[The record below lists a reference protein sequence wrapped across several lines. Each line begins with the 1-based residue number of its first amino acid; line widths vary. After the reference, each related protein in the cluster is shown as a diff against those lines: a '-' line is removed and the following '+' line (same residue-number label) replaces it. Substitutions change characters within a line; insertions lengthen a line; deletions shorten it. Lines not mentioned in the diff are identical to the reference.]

1 MLIYYSPDGQAIYI
15 VGSGQASSAIGGLH
29 YVSDLSRCPTSTV
42 MCPHGPQSGLE
53 LASKLQVGYSSN
65 MHEASLS
72 AGAAPP
78 QVGRGPRALS
88 PSWQCV
94 AMWWAAHA
102 WAAPEYRRRWCCL
115 ICSCMPQCSAP
126 ICHYAMQAFGCSTAP
141 LHPRE
146 GWVKI
151 SGWGLNP
158 RVSRLPTGPAVRAAS
173 QPPTEQPPRR
183 RRPPRHTEHPPVGP
197 VDGFAG
203 KNPRS

>member
-1 MLIYYSPDGQAIYI
+1 MTVLIYYSPVGQAIYI
-15 VGSGQASSAIGGLH
+15 VGSGQASSAVWRITLCRRP
-29 YVSDLSRCPTSTV
+29 SAPSILTV
-42 MCPHGPQSGLE
+42 TCPHGPQSGSE

-78 QVGRGPRALS
+78 QVRPGPQALG
-88 PSWQCV
+88 PPPIWQCV

-102 WAAPEYRRRWCCL
+102 WAAPEYRRRWCCH

-141 LHPRE
+141 LHHSE

-151 SGWGLNP
+151 NGWGLNP
-158 RVSRLPTGPAVRAAS
+158 RVCSYTAQA
-173 QPPTEQPPRR
+173 
-183 RRPPRHTEHPPVGP
+183 
-197 VDGFAG
+197 
-203 KNPRS
+203 